1 MSEEL
6 TVDIHDADET
16 AARYLIAI
24 DGSGPSDA
32 ALKWGLQRA
41 EQYGADVLL
50 AHVQES
56 RTGGAVDAIAE
67 AAAAVAAR
75 SHPTVRVSV
84 RSITGD
90 VANELASAAVACD
103 LLVLGTHK
111 TGYLRGRTIGS
122 RGLIIAT
129 LAPCSVAIIPNVSL
143 VGRHGI
149 VVGMDPRNG
158 SRIALNAAALEADR
172 LRQTLILL
180 TSDQQSAP
188 PTSLPSS
195 ETISRGRAA
204 LGVAAD
210 HAIATVPDLEV
221 HSRLSSRI
229 ASEALLDASRTA
241 SLLVLGASA
250 AGDPSQ
256 PLIGPV
262 THDVLMNINAPVL
275 IARTSS
281 VGRRRMPALP
291 LAGAF
296 QS

>member
-6 TVDIHDADET
+6 TVDVHDVDQT
-16 AARYLIAI
+16 AVHYLIAI

-50 AHVQES
+50 AHVQGS
-56 RTGGAVDAIAE
+56 RSRGAGDVVLDAAV
-67 AAAAVAAR
+67 AVAAR
-75 SHPTVRVSV
+75 SHPTVRVSA

-90 VANELASAAVACD
+90 VANELAAEAVACD

-143 VGRHGI
+143 IGRHGV

-180 TSDQQSAP
+180 TSDEQSAP
-188 PTSLPSS
+188 PTSLRLN
-195 ETISRGRAA
+195 EAISPGRSA
-204 LGVAAD
+204 LGIAAD

-221 HSRLSSRI
+221 HSRLSSRV

-275 IARTSS
+275 IARANS
-281 VGRRRMPALP
+281 VTRRRMPALP
-291 LAGAF
+291 FAEVR

>member
-16 AARYLIAI
+16 AAHYLIAI

-41 EQYGADVLL
+41 EQYGADVVL

-56 RTGGAVDAIAE
+56 GARGAAGGTLE
-67 AAAAVAAR
+67 AASATAAR
-75 SHPTVRVSV
+75 LHPTVRVSV
-84 RSITGD
+84 CSLVGD
-90 VANELASAAVACD
+90 IAHELASAAVGCD

-111 TGYLRGRTIGS
+111 TGYLRGRSIGS

-129 LAPCSVAIIPNVSL
+129 LAPCSVAIVPDVSL
-143 VGRHGI
+143 VARHGI
-149 VVGMDPRNG
+149 VVGMDPRSG
-158 SRIALNAAALEADR
+158 SRVALNAAALEADR
-172 LRQTLILL
+172 MRQTLILL
-180 TSDQQSAP
+180 TSDEQSAP
-188 PTSLPSS
+188 PTSLPAN
-195 ETISRGRAA
+195 ETISQGRLA

-221 HSRLSSRI
+221 HSRLSGRV

-250 AGDPSQ
+250 AADPLH

-275 IARTSS
+275 IARASS
-281 VGRRRMPALP
+281 VGRRTPALP
-291 LAGAF
+291 LAGAH